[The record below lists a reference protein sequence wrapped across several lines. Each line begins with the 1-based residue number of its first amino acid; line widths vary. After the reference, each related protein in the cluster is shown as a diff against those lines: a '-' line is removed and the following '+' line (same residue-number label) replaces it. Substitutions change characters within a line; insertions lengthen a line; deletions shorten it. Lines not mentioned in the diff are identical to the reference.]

1 MRHDIMIWSKSQ
13 NGFIKIE
20 THISVSE
27 EEIEQLA
34 LKKYKDEGIRREEG
48 KSLWAE
54 LNETIHN

>member
-1 MRHDIMIWSKSQ
+1 MIWSKSQ